1 MDVIVNNLTSTVE
14 LTAGETLDPALLKR
28 IIRAVVME
36 IKTDETT
43 RRWQAQNCEINTPGQ
58 VRG

>member
-14 LTAGETLDPALLKR
+14 LTAGDALDPALLKR

-36 IKTDETT
+36 IKTEETT
-43 RRWQAQNCEINTPGQ
+43 RRWQAQQCEVDMRGQ
-58 VRG
+58 TRA